1 MWELI
6 FAVVVALISFAVNR
20 SEAEKK
26 KRKKRELENDLSIQ
40 SSMKFKRKSNV
51 DMPFESKGFSN
62 IIKKTKVLSKVKSVE
77 YEKNN
82 QRKNSETAFQKQNN
96 DIQVNNTGYDN
107 AEFVDSQDTQNIT
120 SNKLTNMILNDRMS
134 AFVAYE
140 IFGPPKSLR
149 KD

>member
-6 FAVVVALISFAVNR
+6 FAGVFALISFAVSK

-26 KRKKRELENDLSIQ
+26 KKKKQELENDLSIQ
-40 SSMKFKRKSNV
+40 SSMKLKRKSN
-51 DMPFESKGFSN
+51 MPFEPKGFSN
-62 IIKKTKVLSKVKSVE
+62 IIKKTKVSSKVKSVE
-77 YEKNN
+77 NEKNN
-82 QRKNSETAFQKQNN
+82 KSKNLETAFQKQNN
-96 DIQVNNTGYDN
+96 DIQINNTELDN
-107 AEFVDSQDTQNIT
+107 AQLVNSQDSQVLN

-140 IFGPPKSLR
+140 VFGPPKSLR